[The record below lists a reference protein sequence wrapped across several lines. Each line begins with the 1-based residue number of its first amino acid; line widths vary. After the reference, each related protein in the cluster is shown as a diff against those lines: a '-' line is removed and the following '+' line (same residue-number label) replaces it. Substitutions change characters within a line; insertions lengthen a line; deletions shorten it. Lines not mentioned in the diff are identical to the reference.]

1 MERRE
6 ERENLMK
13 MFYQMN
19 MSEDYSDSEF
29 KEYVEANMNG
39 ESSEYYSGVYTHF
52 MDNRIE
58 IDAKIDQFSNK
69 WKTNRMPAVD
79 LAILRIALTE
89 IIYMDDIAVPVSINE
104 AVELAKKYSTEKSSG
119 FINGLLGKAV
129 KSNEQ

>member
-19 MSEDYSDSEF
+19 ISEDYSEAEF
-29 KEYVEANMNG
+29 KEYVEANMGG
-39 ESSEYYSGVYTHF
+39 ECSEYFSKVYSIF
-52 MDNRIE
+52 FENRIE
-58 IDAKIDQFSNK
+58 IDGKIDEYSNK

-79 LAILRIALTE
+79 LSILRIALTE
-89 IIYMDDIAVPVSINE
+89 IIYMEDIPMPVSINE

-119 FINGLLGKAV
+119 FINGLLGKAA
-129 KSNEQ
+129 KNNG